1 MSKQTPAYVRLF
13 DEGIESAAI
22 VGGKGA
28 SLVRL
33 AVAGLPVPA
42 GFIRDPTAV
51 DPADVVPVTWR
62 PLITRSGRLLG
73 TQAALDLDLDLNLN
87 HIADA
92 GGFAA

>member
-1 MSKQTPAYVRLF
+1 M
-13 DEGIESAAI
+13 EGLIPREDDD
-22 VGGKGA
+22 
-28 SLVRL
+28 
-33 AVAGLPVPA
+33 
-42 GFIRDPTAV
+42 RDPTAV

-73 TQAALDLDLDLNLN
+73 TQAALDLDLDLDLN

>member
-1 MSKQTPAYVRLF
+1 MSKQTPAYFRLF
-13 DEGIESAAI
+13 DEAIESAAI

-73 TQAALDLDLDLNLN
+73 TQAALDLDLDLN